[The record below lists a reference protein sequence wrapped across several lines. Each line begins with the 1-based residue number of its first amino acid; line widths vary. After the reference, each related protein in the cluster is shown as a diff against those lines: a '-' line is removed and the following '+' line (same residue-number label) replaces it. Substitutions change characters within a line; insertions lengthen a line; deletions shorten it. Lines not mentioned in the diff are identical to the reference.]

1 MMSERIFIL
10 LLLAALLVVPA
21 FVHSGYLL
29 HVMILIFLNVMLAT
43 SMWLLGITHLISFG
57 QAGFMF
63 IGAMTSALL
72 TKDYG
77 VSFWVALPVAGVLS
91 ALIAAPVGRL
101 SL

>member
-1 MMSERIFIL
+1 MTSKHVALAGL
-10 LLLAALLVVPA
+10 LMALAVVPV
-21 FVHSGYLL
+21 FVQSGYLL
-29 HVMILIFLNVMLAT
+29 HVMILVFLNVMLAT